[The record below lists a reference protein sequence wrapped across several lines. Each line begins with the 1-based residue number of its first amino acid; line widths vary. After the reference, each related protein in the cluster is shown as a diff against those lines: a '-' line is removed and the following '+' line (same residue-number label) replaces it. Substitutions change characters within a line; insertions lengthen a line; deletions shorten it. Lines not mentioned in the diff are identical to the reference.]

1 MKNIQT
7 KSYKK
12 AMHDDAWS
20 YKGHTCK
27 IEIDIERDH
36 RGVPEVA
43 KAYHTVVTPEGKTL
57 YPDISPYDTD
67 RSTVNMWID
76 AGYPPRQG
84 VGNHDKKS
92 LQALLAQK
100 GQAGHK
106 GILPP
111 KDNNTPWF
119 TNQEPP
125 KV

>member
-1 MKNIQT
+1 
-7 KSYKK
+7 
-12 AMHDDAWS
+12 MHGSQWT

-27 IEIDIERDH
+27 IKIDVERDE
-36 RGVPEVA
+36 RGVPEVS
-43 KAYHTVVTPEGKTL
+43 KAYHTVITPEGKKL

-67 RSTVNMWID
+67 RATVNMWID
-76 AGYPPRQG
+76 AGYPPRPG
-84 VGNHDKKS
+84 GSNHDKKS

-100 GQAGHK
+100 GHK

-111 KDNNTPWF
+111 KDNNTPWL